1 MVERSNVESGSG
13 TLGVSTP
20 NQKNSNVPTGCAEHG
35 YEKI

>member
-13 TLGVSTP
+13 TQGVSNQ
-20 NQKNSNVPTGCAEHG
+20 NQKNSNAPTGCAEHG